1 MKAQVTRRGFL
12 KGAGLLL
19 AVAATPAGM
28 ELVNASRGWAG
39 TGNFKPHAFLE
50 IAPDETVTVWV
61 GQTELGQGTH
71 TGIAMILAD
80 EVGAD
85 WEKVQ
90 VKMALAAE
98 PFKDPVFHMQVTGGS
113 TSIRHRWDLFRN
125 VGAAAREMLIAAAAG
140 EWGVKPGECR
150 TEGGK
155 VIEKNGRRL
164 GFGKLCARAAALP
177 VPKKP
182 TPKPAKDYKII
193 GSKRMRLDIPDK
205 VAGRAVFGL
214 DFRTPGMCF
223 AAVARPPA
231 YGAKP
236 QGYDQKAAEAVKGVL
251 AVVPLGDRVAVCAN
265 NTYAALRGREA
276 LNVKW
281 SQGAMPDL
289 NDANLDK
296 WYQEHLAKPGLP
308 AQKIGDPQA
317 AMARAAR
324 KLEAVYK
331 FPYVAHATL
340 EPMNCTAQVE
350 KDRCRVWAPTQMQ
363 TMAQMTAAKI
373 TGLPLE
379 KVEVMTT
386 YAGGGFGRRGEM
398 SVVED
403 ALLAS
408 QAVGRPV
415 KAVWTRGD
423 DFKNDFYRP
432 GCHSRIQAGLDA
444 KGQIT
449 SWIHKIATPS
459 IMARLFPS
467 MVKNGIDPT
476 AVDGVANMDY
486 ILPNRLVEYVPVDL
500 PIPVGFWR
508 SVGNTLNPFAVE
520 TFLDELAAA
529 AGKDP
534 VEFRLSMLEKYSR
547 PRRLLEILA
556 HKSGWGGPKPAGRGR
571 GVALRSCFE
580 STVGHVAEVSVDRAS
595 GTIRVHKVVGV
606 LDCGVAVFPD
616 AIKAQMESGVVMA
629 LSVAFKERVEFAN
642 GGVSTANFDDY
653 PLLSMTEVPEMELHV
668 AANGDKAGGVGEPPV
683 VTVAPAVANAVF
695 DAVGVRL
702 REMPFDTG
710 KLKKG

>member
-85 WEKVQ
+85 WKKVQ

-155 VIEKNGRRL
+155 VIQKNGRSL

-193 GSKRMRLDIPDK
+193 GSKRMRVDIPDK

-223 AAVARPPA
+223 AAVARSPA

-251 AVVPLGDRVAVCAN
+251 AVVPMGDRVAVCAT
-265 NTYAALRGREA
+265 NTHAAMKGKEA
-276 LNVKW
+276 LNVRW
-281 SQGAMPDL
+281 SPGTLPEL
-289 NDANLDK
+289 NDENLDK

-363 TMAQMTAAKI
+363 TMAQMTAAKM

-379 KVEVMTT
+379 KVDVMTT
-386 YAGGGFGRRGEM
+386 YAGGGFGRRGEV
-398 SVVED
+398 SVLVD
-403 ALLAS
+403 AVAIS
-408 QAVGRPV
+408 KAVGRPV
-415 KAVWTRGD
+415 KAVWTRED
-423 DFKNDFYRP
+423 DFQHDFYRP
-432 GCHSRIQAGLDA
+432 GCHSRIQAGLDE
-444 KGQIT
+444 KGRIT

-459 IMARLFPS
+459 IMARVFPDA
-467 MVKNGIDPT
+467 VKDGIDPQ
-476 AVDGVANMDY
+476 AVEGVVNMDY
-486 ILPNRLVEYVPVDL
+486 TLPNRQVDYVPVEL
-500 PIPVGFWR
+500 PIPVGFLR
-508 SVGNTLNPFAVE
+508 SVGNTFNPFAVE

-534 VEFRLSMLEKYSR
+534 VEFRLSMLEKGSR

-556 HKSGWGGPKPAGRGR
+556 DKSGWGGPKPAGRGR
-571 GVALRSCFE
+571 GVALRTCFG
-580 STVGHVAEVSVDRAS
+580 STVGHVAEVSVDRKTGAV
-595 GTIRVHKVVGV
+595 TVHKVVGV
-606 LDCGVAVFPD
+606 LDPGVAVYPD
-616 AIKAQMESGVVMA
+616 AIKAQMQGAAVMS
-629 LSVAFKERVEFAN
+629 LSMAFKERVEFAN
-642 GGVSTANFDDY
+642 GGVKTANFDDY
-653 PLLSMTEVPEMELHV
+653 PLLSMSEVPEMEMHV
-668 AANGDKAGGVGEPPV
+668 APDGGKVGGVGEPPV
-683 VTVAPAVANAVF
+683 VTVAPAVANAIC
-695 DAVGVRL
+695 DATGVRL
-702 REMPFDTG
+702 RELPFDTG